1 MVVVCPFLLTQPQES
16 SVYSRG
22 RGPGPEIEPGMLLT
36 EPGKLGKALDT
47 ELGFDGR
54 DVGKGLPGRG
64 QSVGKGIGE
73 LKRVHVS
80 EETSSQSSVLEAYR
94 LCIRVRISGATEHIR

>member
-1 MVVVCPFLLTQPQES
+1 
-16 SVYSRG
+16 
-22 RGPGPEIEPGMLLT
+22 MLLT
-36 EPGKLGKALDT
+36 EPGELGKGLNT